1 MFQKSQESAWEF
13 LQVIEMRVRGGLN
26 ELHFIY
32 LVFSLFIWLHWILV
46 AAQGIFDLSDSMW

>member
-13 LQVIEMRVRGGLN
+13 LQVIEMEGERWFKRIALT
-26 ELHFIY
+26 

-46 AAQGIFDLSDSMW
+46 AAQGIFDLSDSMR

>member
-13 LQVIEMRVRGGLN
+13 LQVIEMEGERWFKQIALT
-26 ELHFIY
+26 

-46 AAQGIFDLSDSMW
+46 AAQGIFDLSDSMR